1 MNLFHAPSDIAHS
14 NRCGHSSLKRGTK
27 IDEWHREISHEKGA
41 LSMQLIRGR
50 QGTITI
56 AVAFLFAGLSAC
68 APEPLPVDSVST
80 ITQAINAP
88 GGTDAYEVVDCL
100 LPGQI
105 RQLGTQVTYVTE
117 RRPVRT
123 TKEDCAIRGGEYV
136 AADRADYQSALNVW
150 LAEAQKGSAEAQYYA
165 ATIYEKGQ
173 GTTPNYPQA
182 AAWYRK
188 AAEQGDKRAAIG
200 LGRLYEQGLGVDKNP
215 AEAFKWFATA
225 SGLSETA
232 LSKLSTRQP
241 PDPNA
246 AKRIRELEQTLA
258 ARDEDIRK
266 LSGELKEISGLV
278 ASLQRD
284 LEDRTAQAQHT
295 RAKVQQQEQQAQAL
309 QAELNQLKAKP
320 DGTQQAAALEQQLQS
335 LNAATMRDRRQL
347 TARDTEVKQ
356 LQARIS
362 LLEKNAKRIQV
373 LEQSLARKDNEAV
386 ALRTQLA
393 AVNQDLAKLGE
404 QLHERQRLAA
414 EEARNSLEIAQR
426 YQTAEA
432 QLQQLRD
439 KPDQSGALAKS
450 EETVRKLQQDMAQAK
465 RDADDRA
472 KEVAQLQQKIAS
484 LEADAGKQ
492 AKALQGRH
500 LGGVDGRARPD
511 PRERRLG
518 RIVPPE
524 QP

>member
-68 APEPLPVDSVST
+68 APEPPPVDSVST

-136 AADRADYQSALNVW
+136 A
-150 LAEAQKGSAEAQYYA
+150 
-165 ATIYEKGQ
+165 
-173 GTTPNYPQA
+173 
-182 AAWYRK
+182 
-188 AAEQGDKRAAIG
+188 
-200 LGRLYEQGLGVDKNP
+200 
-215 AEAFKWFATA
+215 
-225 SGLSETA
+225 
-232 LSKLSTRQP
+232 
-241 PDPNA
+241 
-246 AKRIRELEQTLA
+246 
-258 ARDEDIRK
+258 
-266 LSGELKEISGLV
+266 
-278 ASLQRD
+278 
-284 LEDRTAQAQHT
+284 
-295 RAKVQQQEQQAQAL
+295 
-309 QAELNQLKAKP
+309 
-320 DGTQQAAALEQQLQS
+320 
-335 LNAATMRDRRQL
+335 
-347 TARDTEVKQ
+347 
-356 LQARIS
+356 
-362 LLEKNAKRIQV
+362 
-373 LEQSLARKDNEAV
+373 
-386 ALRTQLA
+386 
-393 AVNQDLAKLGE
+393 GE

-465 RDADDRA
+465 RDADDCA

-484 LEADAGKQ
+484 LEADAEKQ

-500 LGGVDGRARPD
+500 LGGVDGSARPD